1 MLSAGSGIARRR
13 RPVKKGGKGMKI
25 RKCMAAAACALAAVV
40 CFAGAR
46 RVQAQEP
53 RYLLALSDLR
63 TARDYIQS
71 DHRHEFEHE
80 RHVAVDEIN
89 KSIDEI
95 KHAAWDDGKNTKW
108 APPAHPDTDPW
119 HPMREAVN
127 WIDSARRDVTTGYDR
142 PENQGLRER
151 AVLHIDQARR

>member
-1 MLSAGSGIARRR
+1 MRNL
-13 RPVKKGGKGMKI
+13 KI
-25 RKCMAAAACALAAVV
+25 LTAIVGAIAAV
-40 CFAGAR
+40 ALLAPATPAR
-46 RVQAQEP
+46 AEEP
-53 RYLLALSDLR
+53 LYLRALSDLR

-108 APPAHPDTDPW
+108 APPTHPDTDPW
-119 HPMREAVN
+119 HPMHEAVN
-127 WIDSARRDVTTGYDR
+127 WLQSAKGDVMTGFDR
-142 PENQGLRER
+142 QENQGLRER
-151 AVLHIDQARR
+151 AVAHIDLAYRAISTVLQAQGR